1 MGPSTSSGILKI
13 LAWDFNEMRDLGAT
27 GACRSVA
34 TFAPHPVC
42 LFSLALNTAFLV
54 SFVFL
59 PSEVS
64 SVPCLL
70 GALRIADGGK
80 SSVSPSGVRP
90 LHPDKGVAM
99 LRQVGFSFQVSLSL

>member
-13 LAWDFNEMRDLGAT
+13 LAWDFNEMGDLSAT
-27 GACRSVA
+27 GDCRSVA
-34 TFAPHPVC
+34 AFALHPVC

-70 GALRIADGGK
+70 GGLRIADGGI
-80 SSVSPSGVRP
+80 SSVSPSGVSP

-99 LRQVGFSFQVSLSL
+99 LPQLGFLFQVSLSL